1 MKNNTIS
8 GIYTSHSNWVG
19 QVFFDQDL
27 ISKVEEFEPYN
38 TNTQELTTNSED
50 DILAEEADTIDPF
63 VQYVYLGDKLE
74 HGIFAWISAAIDV
87 DGDTSVTPAAYY
99 TKDGGATNP
108 NSGMGMGGPPPEKG
122 GSGKG
127 SSSSSSAAPSSSSS
141 A

>member
-1 MKNNTIS
+1 MKNHTIS

-19 QVFFDQDL
+19 QLFFDQDL
-27 ISKVEEFEPYN
+27 ISKVEELEPYN

-87 DGDTSVTPAAYY
+87 DADTSVTPAAYY

-108 NSGMGMGGPPPEKG
+108 NSGMGMGGGPPPEKG
-122 GSGKG
+122 GSSG
-127 SSSSSSAAPSSSSS
+127 SSSSAAPSASSS